1 MFGRYNKTLDIKL
14 RWFFTKV
21 AIRNILFFYPKCYI
35 SNYKINMDM
44 HPLIEFQYGTVNEF
58 VRQVLEGNVLS
69 TIEDNYA
76 ELNNLYK
83 KVNEWINK
91 SYENDFNFNDDESL
105 KQITKD
111 IFDQIVYLRL
121 TGKLT
126 GILSLHKFGKS

>member
-1 MFGRYNKTLDIKL
+1 
-14 RWFFTKV
+14 
-21 AIRNILFFYPKCYI
+21 
-35 SNYKINMDM
+35 M
-44 HPLIEFQYGTVNEF
+44 HQLIEFQYSTVNEF

-69 TIEDNYA
+69 TIEDNYG

-83 KVNEWINK
+83 KINEWINK
-91 SYENDFNFNDDESL
+91 SYENDFDFNSDENL

-111 IFDQIVYLRL
+111 IFDQIIYLRL

>member
-1 MFGRYNKTLDIKL
+1 
-14 RWFFTKV
+14 
-21 AIRNILFFYPKCYI
+21 
-35 SNYKINMDM
+35 M

-69 TIEDNYA
+69 TIEESYG

-83 KVNEWINK
+83 KINEWINK
-91 SYENDFNFNDDESL
+91 SYENDFNFHDDENL
-105 KQITKD
+105 KQLTKD

-121 TGKLT
+121 TGKLS

>member
-1 MFGRYNKTLDIKL
+1 
-14 RWFFTKV
+14 
-21 AIRNILFFYPKCYI
+21 
-35 SNYKINMDM
+35 M
-44 HPLIEFQYGTVNEF
+44 HQLIEFQYSTVNEF

-69 TIEDNYA
+69 TIEDNYG

-83 KVNEWINK
+83 KINEWINK
-91 SYENDFNFNDDESL
+91 SYENDFDFNNDENL

-111 IFDQIVYLRL
+111 IFDQIIYLRL

>member
-1 MFGRYNKTLDIKL
+1 
-14 RWFFTKV
+14 
-21 AIRNILFFYPKCYI
+21 
-35 SNYKINMDM
+35 M
-44 HPLIEFQYGTVNEF
+44 HQLIEFQYSTVNEF

-69 TIEDNYA
+69 TIEDNYG

-83 KVNEWINK
+83 KINEWINK
-91 SYENDFNFNDDESL
+91 SYENNFDFNDDENL

-111 IFDQIVYLRL
+111 IFDQIIYLRL

>member
-1 MFGRYNKTLDIKL
+1 
-14 RWFFTKV
+14 
-21 AIRNILFFYPKCYI
+21 
-35 SNYKINMDM
+35 M

-69 TIEDNYA
+69 TIEDNYG

-83 KVNEWINK
+83 KINEWINK
-91 SYENDFNFNDDESL
+91 SYENDFDFNDDENL
-105 KQITKD
+105 KQLTKD
-111 IFDQIVYLRL
+111 IFDQIIYLRL

>member
-1 MFGRYNKTLDIKL
+1 MI
-14 RWFFTKV
+14 
-21 AIRNILFFYPKCYI
+21 AIVFSQAKYIIVYFLSQILYI
-35 SNYKINMDM
+35 YLFINTDM
-44 HPLIEFQYGTVNEF
+44 HQLIEFQYSTVNEF

-69 TIEDNYA
+69 TIEDNYG

-83 KVNEWINK
+83 KINEWINK
-91 SYENDFNFNDDESL
+91 SYENDFDFNNDENL

-111 IFDQIVYLRL
+111 IFDQIIYLRL

>member
-1 MFGRYNKTLDIKL
+1 
-14 RWFFTKV
+14 
-21 AIRNILFFYPKCYI
+21 
-35 SNYKINMDM
+35 M
-44 HPLIEFQYGTVNEF
+44 HQLIEFQYSTVNEF

-69 TIEDNYA
+69 TIEDNYG

-83 KVNEWINK
+83 KINEWINK
-91 SYENDFNFNDDESL
+91 SYENDFNFNDDENL

-111 IFDQIVYLRL
+111 IFDQIIYLRL